1 MRDVGGKNVQDRVEE
16 ILASLQKE
24 WGLGEVLSLREGL
37 DIMMQQPGQAE
48 PLYQYEKGFRDS
60 RDVEEYLRIERGSW
74 VDPMY
79 EEVMAE
85 ARLLTNEEQTR
96 LLRELDERIRQE
108 QLLSY
113 EASKD

>member
-1 MRDVGGKNVQDRVEE
+1 MRDRVEE

-37 DIMMQQPGQAE
+37 DIMMQQPDQAE
-48 PLYQYEKGFRDS
+48 PLYEYGKGFLDS
-60 RDVEEYLRIERGSW
+60 RDVDEHLRIERGSR

-96 LLRELDERIRQE
+96 LLRELDKRIR
-108 QLLSY
+108 
-113 EASKD
+113 EAES